1 MKFQSLK
8 NILINPYFTRIDHCI
23 NTFLLTLFKSSL
35 LLQIDLYA
43 VGLESFNY
51 SNFTYN
57 NIIIYFM
64 FSKKLSKLK
73 GTRESLSTA

>member
-8 NILINPYFTRIDHCI
+8 NILINPYFTRIDYCI

-51 SNFTYN
+51 SNFTNN

-64 FSKKLSKLK
+64 FSRKLSKLK
-73 GTRESLSTA
+73 GTRESLPTA